1 MTPSPQQPI
10 GIFDSG
16 VGGLS
21 IAAALHTLLPL
32 EALVYFGDRANFP
45 YGSRSED
52 EVRALACA
60 ATERLLAEGAKLI
73 VVACNTASSG
83 ALATLRTRYD
93 VPFVGVVPGVKP
105 ATASTQN
112 RKVAVLATDG
122 TFQTRVFDELVQQ
135 FAEGVEVHRQVCPD
149 LVALV
154 EHGEVATDHTVALL
168 RRYVEPLVAAGYDT
182 LVLGCTHYAFLRAG
196 IQQVAGPGIT
206 VIDTAPAI
214 AQQVQ
219 RVLSAAS
226 LLNPGPAA
234 GTVRIL
240 TSGQREAYMAV
251 AAALWP
257 EGAQPAVASA

>member
-83 ALATLRTRYD
+83 ALATLRARYD

-105 ATASTQN
+105 ATASTQ
-112 RKVAVLATDG
+112 RPRS
-122 TFQTRVFDELVQQ
+122 TFSASHCGPEIYGSPRLRISSISGLPRV
-135 FAEGVEVHRQVCPD
+135 
-149 LVALV
+149 
-154 EHGEVATDHTVALL
+154 T
-168 RRYVEPLVAAGYDT
+168 T
-182 LVLGCTHYAFLRAG
+182 LPMT
-196 IQQVAGPGIT
+196 
-206 VIDTAPAI
+206 
-214 AQQVQ
+214 
-219 RVLSAAS
+219 
-226 LLNPGPAA
+226 
-234 GTVRIL
+234 
-240 TSGQREAYMAV
+240 
-251 AAALWP
+251 
-257 EGAQPAVASA
+257 